1 MKKLIS
7 LLLVLA
13 LAVSFCFASGA
24 AEASKAPAAAQVE
37 YKDTAVIGFQT
48 KTSSISPP
56 TQTSVMHRLFFNLTH
71 DTLVDY
77 DEETSSLKP
86 GLAKSWTVSDDF
98 KVWTFVLRDDVYFH
112 NGEKFT
118 ADDVLFTWEYAKDD
132 ANTNATVKTTY
143 NKIESIKVID
153 DTTVELTLKNG
164 DIDFLYT
171 YSNESYSV
179 LNREAV
185 TADAAKGPGI
195 GTGPYMNDEFVV
207 SDHTTLQRWDKYG
220 GGAAPT
226 KTLEFRFI
234 SDATTRLAALEAG
247 EIDVCQGPNNTEH
260 GIIRGMDGI
269 ELYVC
274 PGMILTFLAFNSEV
288 PALNDPNLRLAIAYA
303 INNQEIIDGAASG
316 VGSVS
321 DGMWGFFT
329 YGYYDDWAGAGLA
342 SYQPTNIEKA
352 KEYLAKSNYPNGGLT
367 IRMTCNSA
375 WTVGALQII
384 QAQLKA
390 ALNINVEVQQL
401 DSAGFTSMTKAKEH
415 EVVIQSAA
423 LTGAG
428 GDMSKFFTA
437 GNTANTATYNN
448 EKVTELFKLAAVEKD
463 DAKRKDYYKQIQIII
478 HEEAPYIPLYYAGTG
493 VAYSTKVSGAVW
505 NGSGKFDY
513 SQVKV
518 EK

>member
-1 MKKLIS
+1 MKKLLS
-7 LLLVLA
+7 VLLVLA
-13 LAVSFCFASGA
+13 LAVSFCFANA
-24 AEASKAPAAAQVE
+24 ASEATSSAPAKTVE
-37 YKDTAVIGFQT
+37 YKDTAIIGFQT
-48 KTSSISPP
+48 KTSSIAPP

-77 DEETSSLKP
+77 DEASASIKP
-86 GLAKSWTVSDDF
+86 ALATEWKASDDF
-98 KVWTFVLRDDVYFH
+98 KVWTFTLRGDVTFH

-118 ADDVLFTWEYAKDD
+118 ADDVLFTWEYAKD
-132 ANTNATVKTTY
+132 ASNTNATVKTTY
-143 NKIESIKVID
+143 NKIEAIKVID
-153 DTTVELTLKNG
+153 DTHVEITLKNG

-171 YSNESYSV
+171 YANESYSV

-185 TADAAKGPGI
+185 TADAEKGPGI
-195 GTGPYMNDEFVV
+195 GTGPYKNVEFVV
-207 SDHTTLQRWDKYG
+207 SDHTTLERYDGYWGEK
-220 GGAAPT
+220 APT
-226 KTLEFRFI
+226 KTLVFRFI

-260 GIIRGMDGI
+260 NIIRANDDLV
-269 ELYVC
+269 LYVC
-274 PGMILTFLAFNSEV
+274 PGMNLTFLAFNSEV

-321 DGMWGFFT
+321 NGMWGFFT

-342 SYQPTNIEKA
+342 SFQPQNIEKA
-352 KEYLAKSNYPNGGLT
+352 KEYLAKSNYPNGGLK

-390 ALNINVEVQQL
+390 LNIDVQVEQL
-401 DSAGFTSMTKAKEH
+401 DSAGFTNMTKAKEH

-428 GDMSKFFTA
+428 GDMAKFFTA

-448 EKVTELFKLAAVEKD
+448 EKVSELFKLAASEKD
-463 DAKRKDYYKQIQIII
+463 EAKRKDYFKQIQVIV
-478 HEEAPYIPLYYAGTG
+478 HSEAPYIPLYYAGTG
-493 VAYSTKVSGAVW
+493 VAYSKKVSGAVW

>member
-1 MKKLIS
+1 MKKL
-7 LLLVLA
+7 LMVLLVIA
-13 LAVSFCFASGA
+13 LATGLCFAGA
-24 AEASKAPAAAQVE
+24 ASEKPAAAAAVE

-77 DEETSSLKP
+77 SEETSSLVP
-86 GLAKSWTVSDDF
+86 GLAKEWKVSDDF
-98 KVWTFVLRDDVYFH
+98 KVWTFTLRDDVYFH

-118 ADDVLFTWEYAKDD
+118 ADDVLFTWEYAKEDS
-132 ANTNATVKTTY
+132 NTNATVKTTY
-143 NKIESIKVID
+143 NKIEAINVID
-153 DTTVELTLKNG
+153 DTHVEIVLKNG

-185 TADAAKGPGI
+185 AADAAKGPGI
-195 GTGPYMNDEFVV
+195 GTGPYMNDEFVA
-207 SDHTTLQRWDKYG
+207 SDHTTLQRWDRYW

-234 SDATTRLAALEAG
+234 SDATTRLASLEAG

-260 GIIRGMDGI
+260 SIIRGMDGI

-274 PGMILTFLAFNSEV
+274 PGMNLTFLAFNSEV

-321 DGMWGFFT
+321 NGMWGFFT

-342 SYQPTNIEKA
+342 AYQPTNIEKA
-352 KEYLAKSNYPNGGLT
+352 KEYLAKSNYPNGGLK

-390 ALNINVEVQQL
+390 LNIEVEVQQL

-428 GDMSKFFTA
+428 GDMAKFFTA

-448 EKVTELFKLAAVEKD
+448 EKVTELFKLAGVEKD
-463 DAKRKDYYKQIQIII
+463 DAKRQDYYKQIQIII
-478 HEEAPYIPLYYAGTG
+478 HEGAPYIPLYYAGTG
-493 VAYSTKVSGAVW
+493 VAYSKKVSGAVW

-513 SQVKV
+513 SKVKV

>member
-1 MKKLIS
+1 MKKTIS

-13 LAVSFCFASGA
+13 LAVSFCFANGA
-24 AEASKAPAAAQVE
+24 AESKAPAAQVE

-86 GLAKSWTVSDDF
+86 ALAKSWTASDDF
-98 KVWTFVLRDDVYFH
+98 KVWTFILRDDVYFH

-143 NKIESIKVID
+143 NKIEAVNVID
-153 DTTVELTLKNG
+153 DATVEIVLKNG

-185 TADAAKGPGI
+185 AADAEKGPGI
-195 GTGPYMNDEFVV
+195 GTGPYANDEFVV
-207 SDHTTLQRWDKYG
+207 SDHTTLQRWDQYWG
-220 GGAAPT
+220 ELAQT

-260 GIIRGMDGI
+260 GIIRANDDLV
-269 ELYVC
+269 LYVC
-274 PGMILTFLAFNSEV
+274 PGMNLTFLAFNSEV
-288 PALNDPNLRLAIAYA
+288 AALNDPNLRLAIAYA

-342 SYQPTNIEKA
+342 SYQPQNIEKA

-390 ALNINVEVQQL
+390 LNITVEVQQL

-428 GDMSKFFTA
+428 GDMAKFFTA

-448 EKVTELFKLAAVEKD
+448 DKVTELFKLAGVEKD
-463 DAKRKDYYKQIQIII
+463 DAKRQDYYKQIQLII

-493 VAYSTKVSGAVW
+493 VAYSKKVSGAVW

>member
-1 MKKLIS
+1 MKKL
-7 LLLVLA
+7 LTVLLVLTVA
-13 LAVSFCFASGA
+13 ASVCFAA
-24 AEASKAPAAAQVE
+24 AASESSSAPAAVE

-77 DEETSSLKP
+77 DESTSSLKP
-86 GLAKSWTVSDDF
+86 GLATSWEASDDF
-98 KVWTFVLRDDVYFH
+98 KTWTFTLRDDVYFH

-118 ADDVLFTWEYAKDD
+118 ADDVLFTWEYAKED
-132 ANTNATVKTTY
+132 ANTNNTVRTTY
-143 NKIESIKVID
+143 NKIEAINVID
-153 DTTVELTLKNG
+153 DTHVQIVLKNG

-195 GTGPYMNDEFVV
+195 GTGPYVNIEFVV
-207 SDHTTLQRWDKYG
+207 SDHTTLQRFEQYWG
-220 GGAAPT
+220 ELAPT
-226 KTLEFRFI
+226 KNLEFRFI
-234 SDATTRLAALEAG
+234 SDASTRLAALEAG

-260 GIIRGMDGI
+260 SIIRAND
-269 ELYVC
+269 ELVLYVC
-274 PGMILTFLAFNSEV
+274 PGMNLTFLAFNSEV

-342 SYQPTNIEKA
+342 SYQPQNIEKA

-390 ALNINVEVQQL
+390 LNIDVEVQQL

-428 GDMSKFFTA
+428 GDMAKFFTA

-448 EKVTELFKLAAVEKD
+448 DKVTELFKLAASEKD
-463 DAKRKDYYKQIQIII
+463 AAKRQDYFKQIQVII

-493 VAYSTKVSGAVW
+493 VAYSKKVSGAVW

>member
-13 LAVSFCFASGA
+13 IAVSFCFASGA
-24 AEASKAPAAAQVE
+24 AEAKAPAAQVE
-37 YKDTAVIGFQT
+37 YKDTAIIGFQT
-48 KTSSISPP
+48 KTSTTNP
-56 TQTSVMHRLFFNLTH
+56 TANTSVMHRLFFNLTH
-71 DTLVDY
+71 DTLIDY
-77 DEETSSLKP
+77 DEATSSLKP
-86 GLAKSWTVSDDF
+86 GLATEWKASDDF
-98 KVWTFVLRDDVYFH
+98 KVWTFTLRDNVYFH

-118 ADDVLFTWEYAKDD
+118 ADDVLFTWEFAKDN
-132 ANTNATVKTTY
+132 ASNATIKTTY
-143 NKIESIKVID
+143 NKIESVKVID
-153 DTTVELTLKNG
+153 DTHVELTLKTG

-171 YSNESYSV
+171 FSSENYSV

-185 TADAAKGPGI
+185 TADAENGPAI

-207 SDHTTLQRWDKYG
+207 SDHTTLQRWDKYWG
-220 GGAAPT
+220 ELAPT
-226 KTLEFRFI
+226 KTLQFRFI
-234 SDATTRLAALEAG
+234 QDATTRLAALEAG

-260 GIIRGMDGI
+260 SIIRTMDGI

-274 PGMILTFLAFNSEV
+274 PGMNLTYLAFNAEN
-288 PALNDPNLRLAIAYA
+288 PALADPNLRLAIAYA

-321 DGMWGFFT
+321 NGMWGFFM
-329 YGYYDDWAGAGLA
+329 YGYYDDWAAAGQSA
-342 SYQPTNIEKA
+342 YQPQNIEKA

-367 IRMTCNSA
+367 IKMTCNSQ

-390 ALNINVEVQQL
+390 ININVEVQQL
-401 DSAGFTSMTKAKEH
+401 DSAGFTSLTKAKEH
-415 EVVIQSAA
+415 EVVITSTA
-423 LTGAG
+423 LTGAA
-428 GDMSKFFTA
+428 GDAAKFFTP
-437 GNTANTATYNN
+437 GNSANTASYDN
-448 EKVTELFKLAAVEKD
+448 EKVTELFKLAGVEKD
-463 DAKRKDYYKQIQIII
+463 DAKRKDYYKQIQLII
-478 HEEAPYIPLYYAGTG
+478 HEECPYIPLYYAGTG
-493 VAYSTKVSGAVW
+493 VAYSKKVSGAVW